1 MVIYPTN
8 CLTTEI
14 GRNKN
19 YVIETCKIKKRKF
32 SLRLL
37 RQAASSGKKAL
48 STCTVERLSYGM
60 PATTVALTW
69 FLESESCSVLAVYS
83 DTSLPFSLKGTELA
97 SSYRYLAS

>member
-1 MVIYPTN
+1 MQN
-8 CLTTEI
+8 
-14 GRNKN
+14 
-19 YVIETCKIKKRKF
+19 KKRKL

-37 RQAASSGKKAL
+37 GQAASEVSGKKAL
-48 STCTVERLSYGM
+48 STCAVERLSYGM

-97 SSYRYLAS
+97 SSYRYSPILYRNKISCLIEGI